1 MIRYA
6 GYSVADYGAMVDC
19 EPRMGCYA
27 EALRRAVTPG
37 CTVIDIGAGFGV
49 FSLLACQYGA
59 AKVIAIEPDPSIEL
73 LMPLAQANGFADR
86 IEVVRDISTRY
97 TPAAKADVIVSDCR
111 GNLPLYEYHI
121 ATIRDARERLLAPG
135 GTLMPMRDTIRIAL
149 ASSATSHRQVG
160 YPWRKNRYG
169 LDLNAGVRYA
179 ANTSLRTYLKPNAL
193 ASEPQDLAT
202 IDYRT
207 VTDPDLDAQSELTA
221 TTNRTVHG
229 VLVWFDAEIAE
240 GIGYSNAPGAPPLVY
255 RQRFL
260 PFPEA
265 VRLRAGDRVKLRLRA
280 TLSGDDY
287 IWSWDSEVID
297 GSSRERRKQFRQS
310 SFLGKIFSPQA
321 IKTLASDHVPTGSA
335 LMEIDRDCL
344 TMVQAG
350 QGYSLDAIARTIHEK
365 YPARFVTHQKAL
377 DHVAVLFKRY
387 HEA

>member
-6 GYSVADYGAMVDC
+6 GYSVVDYGAMVDC

-86 IEVVRDISTRY
+86 IEVVRDMSTRY
-97 TPAAKADVIVSDCR
+97 TPEARADVIVSDCR
-111 GNLPLYEYHI
+111 GSLPLYEHHI

-135 GTLMPMRDTIRIAL
+135 GSLMPMRDTIRIAL
-149 ASSATSHRQVG
+149 ASSAASHRQVG

-169 LDLNAGVRYA
+169 LDLSAGVRYA
-179 ANTSLRTYLKPNAL
+179 ANSSIRTYLKPNAL
-193 ASEPQDLAT
+193 ASEPQDLAI

-207 VTDPDLDAQSELTA
+207 ITDPDLDAQSELTA
-221 TTNRTVHG
+221 SADRTVHG
-229 VLVWFDAEIAE
+229 VLLWFDAEIAE
-240 GIGYSNAPGAPPLVY
+240 GIGYSNGPGAPPLVY

-260 PFPEA
+260 PFSEA
-265 VRLRAGDRVKLRLRA
+265 VKLRAGDRVKVRLRA

-287 IWSWDSEVID
+287 VWTWDSDVID
-297 GSSRERRKQFRQS
+297 GRTGELRKQFRQS
-310 SFLGKIFSPQA
+310 SFLGTIFSPQA
-321 IKTLASDHVPTGSA
+321 IKSLANDHVPTGSVM
-335 LMEIDRDCL
+335 MEIDRDCL
-344 TMVQAG
+344 TMVQG
-350 QGYSLDAIARTIHEK
+350 GKGHSLDAIARTIHEK
-365 YPARFVTHQKAL
+365 YPAQFASHQKAL
-377 DHVAVLFKRY
+377 DHVAAFFKRY